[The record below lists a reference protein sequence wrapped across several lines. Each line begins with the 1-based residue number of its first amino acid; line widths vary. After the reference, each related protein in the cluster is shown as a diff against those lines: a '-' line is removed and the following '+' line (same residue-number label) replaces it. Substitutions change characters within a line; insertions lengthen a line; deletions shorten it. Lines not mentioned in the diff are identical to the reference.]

1 MKIKN
6 RLLLLLLSVLITLT
20 TLHAGKDEELKV
32 LQSAKVLKDLL
43 HLPEHAIPPILF
55 KKAYA
60 IAVIPETY
68 KAGLIIGGQYGKGI
82 ICVKDENG
90 VWGNPVFITL
100 MEGSIGLQFGASSS
114 DLVLAFKTKRA
125 VDGLITSKLTLGVD
139 ASVAAGPV
147 GREVGVNGDI
157 FLEQEVYTYAMTKGL
172 FMGVSLAGSS
182 IIVDTQAN
190 RNFYGSDATPTD
202 IFNNYDIQVPAVVS
216 TLKRIFNGE

>member
-1 MKIKN
+1 MKRK
-6 RLLLLLLSVLITLT
+6 LLSTFLLIMIAIT

-43 HLPEHAIPPILF
+43 NLPEHAIPPALF
-55 KKAYA
+55 QKAYA
-60 IAVIPETY
+60 VAIIPSTI
-68 KAGLIIGGQYGKGI
+68 KAGFIFGGEFGKGV
-82 ICVKDENG
+82 ICVKDDQGNY
-90 VWGNPVFITL
+90 GNPVFITL
-100 MEGSIGLQFGASSS
+100 LSGSVGFQIGGSSS

-157 FLEQEVYTYAMTKGL
+157 FFQQEVYTYAMTKGL
-172 FMGVSLAGSS
+172 YAGVSLSGSS
-182 IIVDTQAN
+182 LMVDEEAN
-190 RNFYGSDATPTD
+190 KNFYGPDATPTD
-202 IFNNYDIQVPAVVS
+202 IFNNYHIQVPPVVS